1 VQFPRKRDGAR
12 ETRMFRATGP
22 RAKFPGVAFVHAY
35 ALEYTMVRLYRS
47 FEGRQPINTPSHP
60 AAPLAL
66 IARRS
71 SSGRS
76 RATSARAGAQRMFT
90 EPTRSLERDLLAY

>member
-12 ETRMFRATGP
+12 ETRMFRAAGP
-22 RAKFPGVAFVHAY
+22 RAKFSGVAFVHA
-35 ALEYTMVRLYRS
+35 LEYTVVRLYRS